1 MGLYKVNQ
9 DDVYNI
15 VKNIFLCPLFI
26 TFPRPPT
33 PILAQD
39 WGMYSA
45 LCRSV
50 ALAAFRKHQGYSE
63 ATGGIH
69 QWGCLQI
76 LQGFWKIYEDI
87 WRYICI
93 CITVIMCF
101 TTWRKIQNKNGLGK
115 IIVPNGK
122 CNFQVECYFSGRVYM
137 CWNLTWTSPHQMP
150 TWNPLPFPFR
160 RGKHLPNTPF
170 HAVSPGPLE
179 MCHATAHGFHGS

>member
-1 MGLYKVNQ
+1 MAMLNNQMVTQKRMGLYKVNQ

-50 ALAAFRKHQGYSE
+50 ALAAFGYSD

-87 WRYICI
+87 
-93 CITVIMCF
+93 
-101 TTWRKIQNKNGLGK
+101 
-115 IIVPNGK
+115 
-122 CNFQVECYFSGRVYM
+122 
-137 CWNLTWTSPHQMP
+137 
-150 TWNPLPFPFR
+150 
-160 RGKHLPNTPF
+160 
-170 HAVSPGPLE
+170 
-179 MCHATAHGFHGS
+179 